1 MKTLSF
7 GIEDARV
14 IDERNDSQFA
24 KLEIDMFASGK
35 NRHNLFVSDETLKK
49 TSKSILSKPVTWVY
63 DGMYDDIGGHDKL
76 QVPGGFVPADSE
88 IKYKKMEDGRTMM
101 TVVALIWKRYSGQL
115 LSLFER
121 DGGSKGVSVEMDV
134 FDIDEP
140 TDGKM
145 GEIRDFCYTA
155 ITCLGDLLTP
165 AIPMAKATV
174 LSFAQKYEDDYRLE
188 FEKYGMLDFSISEEI
203 KENSNLGLK
212 LANEN
217 GGGKSVDLSIAKYL
231 IKKDFATP
239 DMITRLY
246 AKLSKLSTEN
256 LLDKTSSKWITWQLL
271 GGYDSWKWVKGLF
284 EQMKSIDDK
293 ITLEISKE
301 EFMKKDKDGKPI
313 GEGEEMEAQAT
324 MAEEK
329 PQEEEMASEE
339 KPVEEEMASEEKPV
353 EEEMASE
360 DKPVEEEMS
369 DDGDEDDK
377 QKEEMSLDAYL
388 DVGAGLA
395 MLQNETEG
403 FKELVKE
410 DFTAQSLFSLM
421 VEQYRVLS
429 IENKSLK
436 EFKAEVEKKEFDFA
450 VSSVLKDIETKSK
463 ITEEALEELRVSSAD
478 FSNETIDGWKNAAYA
493 KAFTFGSKNSD
504 NADDTT
510 VVKIGIA
517 GLYGFAKP
525 KAGLWDEALN
535 EKK

>member
-1 MKTLSF
+1 
-7 GIEDARV
+7 
-14 IDERNDSQFA
+14 
-24 KLEIDMFASGK
+24 
-35 NRHNLFVSDETLKK
+35 
-49 TSKSILSKPVTWVY
+49 
-63 DGMYDDIGGHDKL
+63 
-76 QVPGGFVPADSE
+76 
-88 IKYKKMEDGRTMM
+88 
-101 TVVALIWKRYSGQL
+101 
-115 LSLFER
+115 
-121 DGGSKGVSVEMDV
+121 
-134 FDIDEP
+134 
-140 TDGKM
+140 
-145 GEIRDFCYTA
+145 
-155 ITCLGDLLTP
+155 
-165 AIPMAKATV
+165 
-174 LSFAQKYEDDYRLE
+174 
-188 FEKYGMLDFSISEEI
+188 
-203 KENSNLGLK
+203 
-212 LANEN
+212 
-217 GGGKSVDLSIAKYL
+217 
-231 IKKDFATP
+231 
-239 DMITRLY
+239 
-246 AKLSKLSTEN
+246 
-256 LLDKTSSKWITWQLL
+256 
-271 GGYDSWKWVKGLF
+271 
-284 EQMKSIDDK
+284 
-293 ITLEISKE
+293 
-301 EFMKKDKDGKPI
+301 MKKDKDGKPI